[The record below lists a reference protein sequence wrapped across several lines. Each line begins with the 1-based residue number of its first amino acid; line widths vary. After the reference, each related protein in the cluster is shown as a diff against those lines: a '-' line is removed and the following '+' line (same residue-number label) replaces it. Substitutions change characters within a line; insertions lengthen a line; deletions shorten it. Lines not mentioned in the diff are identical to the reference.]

1 MTSPDAPPAGIPR
14 WLREILRCPM
24 GRHVLVDAEGPDGQ
38 PELHCAV
45 DCGAPGRRHAFRV
58 EDGIPVLLADEARR
72 FSFDGSTVPVERV
85 GPEGSEAAASPG
97 EGL

>member
-1 MTSPDAPPAGIPR
+1 MSRVDAPATGIPS
-14 WLREILRCPM
+14 WLREILRCPI
-24 GRHVLVDAEGPDGQ
+24 GRHTLVDAAGPGGQ

-72 FSFDGSTVPVERV
+72 FSVGSTVVEHEDD
-85 GPEGSEAAASPG
+85 PASTEDTSPSNEGS
-97 EGL
+97 